1 VVAAEK
7 QTLYE
12 LLGQD
17 ERFSTFLS
25 YIKDQKLD
33 HLLKDARKGTVFV
46 PVNDAF
52 DEKSTFFKGTTYS
65 KELLKYHL
73 INDTFYT
80 ASFEDGK
87 LLTTESEV
95 DGHLQRVKITSNV
108 KNYFIGDAKLT
119 DKDLKATNGVV
130 HAIDKILTP
139 PVNLGKFLKKKKSA

>member
-12 LLGQD
+12 LLGHD
-17 ERFSTFLS
+17 ERFSTFMS
-25 YIKDQKLD
+25 QIKDQKLD
-33 HLLKDARKGTVFV
+33 HLLKDAKKGTVFA

-52 DEKSTFFKGTTYS
+52 NEKSTFFKGSTYS
-65 KELLKYHL
+65 KEQLMYHL
-73 INDTFYT
+73 LNDTYYT
-80 ASFEDGK
+80 AAFEDGK

-95 DGHLQRVKITSNV
+95 DGHLQLVKITSNI
-108 KNYFIGDAKLT
+108 KDYFIGDAKLT

-139 PVNLGKFLKKKKSA
+139 PVNLGKFKKKSA